1 MSDSCNPMNCSLPG
15 SSVHGILQARILEWV
30 AISFSKKEK
39 NLPGKA
45 GDLRDASLIP
55 GLGISPGGVHG
66 NPLKYSCLGKPMDNG
81 AWWATVHRVAQS
93 WRRLKRQH
101 AGYARFVITFLPRSK
116 HRNSAMTLS
125 C

>member
-1 MSDSCNPMNCSLPG
+1 MNSKRKGESEEDSSYLNLLKPRAWASQVTL
-15 SSVHGILQARILEWV
+15 VV
-30 AISFSKKEK
+30 K
-39 NLPGKA
+39 NQPA
-45 GDLRDASLIP
+45 NTGDIKDADLIP